1 MNDVGK
7 KEAAK
12 DLGSKLI
19 VTVEKQAKDPT
30 WLTNLKIEEAEL
42 EPVNVLYSVFG
53 DEGYKFRYELATNLD
68 EELDTEHIAVH
79 VDDPIERE
87 NVKNVTQAVLV
98 KDLSKGFLSA
108 SIGLLH
114 ERFLA
119 KLQISDEEKR
129 GLQSWDYFNRAV
141 EARKEGRNK
150 EADEWLKKSRELG
163 EPYPTNLMKEKFRQ
177 MVKEVLAQHP
187 EWRPS
192 VDRDGFGPSTPTL

>member
-19 VTVEKQAKDPT
+19 ATVEKQAKDPT
-30 WLTNLKIEEAEL
+30 WLTNLKIEEAEF
-42 EPVNVLYSVFG
+42 EPVNMLYSALAK
-53 DEGYKFRYELATNLD
+53 YYRLRYASATNFGGGPNS
-68 EELDTEHIAVH
+68 EHVAVH
-79 VDDPIERE
+79 VDDPVEKEKVE
-87 NVKNVTQAVLV
+87 NVQAAVLA
-98 KDLSKGFLSA
+98 KDLAKCFLSA

-141 EARKEGRNK
+141 EVRKEGRDK

-163 EPYPTNLMKEKFRQ
+163 EPYPTNLMKEKFSQ

-192 VDRDGFGPSTPTL
+192 VDRDGFEPSTPTL